1 MHEAPTTTPVVHLK
15 RRRGSRSEAHRRRVE
30 AQAGHE
36 GSDILAAWTDTVQD
50 DVSAAQLDMPAGFE
64 DPDSDL
70 WESLLTVADAVGED
84 WPARAR
90 IAAVALVAESKESTP
105 SPGIRLLA
113 GLRQVSGGR
122 DGISTVAILS
132 VPQGIEEGPWS

>member
-1 MHEAPTTTPVVHLK
+1 
-15 RRRGSRSEAHRRRVE
+15 VE